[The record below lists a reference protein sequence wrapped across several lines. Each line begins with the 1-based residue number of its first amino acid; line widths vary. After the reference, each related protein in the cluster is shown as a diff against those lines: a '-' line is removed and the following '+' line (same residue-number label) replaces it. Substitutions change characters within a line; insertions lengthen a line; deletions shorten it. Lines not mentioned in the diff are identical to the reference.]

1 MKLDIQEYFRHID
14 NPHLIYQNETSPK
27 TIEELRARI
36 EKGERYFQG
45 LTLSNQDLSNFD
57 FSNLNLCGAD
67 LHGSNLTGC
76 NFCNAILHKA
86 ELNHCDFTDANLPD
100 VDFSESNLSCAIF
113 NESRVTRCN
122 FTEAKLD
129 RCRFSESELESSIF
143 KDTWLLDSKFLSCD
157 LTGVTFEAC
166 SFDYSEVSD
175 CSFYDTKLLDI
186 DLEPFCSNNQN
197 KVSSSYV
204 DWKSVARS
212 LSQPKLS
219 DFLISTGMPELIS
232 LYLID
237 SVKTL
242 DPEMLFKLMQKV
254 FISYGGPDA
263 DFARMLKSD
272 LNRNGVQTWFFE
284 DDAEFGQKLHQMMR
298 QNIGKYDR
306 VLLICSEQSLS
317 RNGVLNEIE
326 QALAKE
332 AREGGSSRILPLATD
347 SFVFSEQFKATEVGQ
362 ELNDRVIGDFSNPE
376 NYERNLVRLLSTL
389 RIKKPDSISVYENF
403 VPN

>member
-1 MKLDIQEYFRHID
+1 MDTQEYYKYID
-14 NPHLIYQNETSPK
+14 NPHLIYQNERAPK
-27 TIEELRARI
+27 TVEELRARI
-36 EKGERYFQG
+36 EKGERWFQG
-45 LTLSNQDLSNFD
+45 LTLPNQDLSNFD

-76 NFCNAILHKA
+76 NFCHAILHKA
-86 ELNHCDFTDANLPD
+86 ELNNCNFTDANLPGC
-100 VDFSESNLSCAIF
+100 DFSESNLSFTIF
-113 NESRVTRCN
+113 QEARVTDCN

-129 RCRFSESELESSIF
+129 RSEFVESELEASIF
-143 KDTWLLDSKFLSCD
+143 KDTWLFDSKFIRCD
-157 LTGVTFEAC
+157 LTGVTYESC
-166 SFDYSEVSD
+166 SIDYCKVYE
-175 CSFYDTKLLDI
+175 CSLYDTKLLDI
-186 DLEPFCSNNQN
+186 DLKPFCNNVQNEVSN
-197 KVSSSYV
+197 SYV

-212 LSQPKLS
+212 LSQPQLS
-219 DFLISTGMPELIS
+219 NFLISTGMPELVS

-254 FISYGGPDA
+254 FISYGSPDA
-263 DFARMLKSD
+263 DFARNLKSD

-306 VLLICSEQSLS
+306 VILICSEQSLT

-347 SFVFSEQFKATEVGQ
+347 NFVFSEQFKYTDVGQ
-362 ELNDRVIGDFSNPE
+362 ELNDRVIGDFSNAD
-376 NYERNLVRLLSTL
+376 NYEKNLLRLLSTL
-389 RIKKPDSISVYENF
+389 RINKPDSLGVYDDIT
-403 VPN
+403 PN